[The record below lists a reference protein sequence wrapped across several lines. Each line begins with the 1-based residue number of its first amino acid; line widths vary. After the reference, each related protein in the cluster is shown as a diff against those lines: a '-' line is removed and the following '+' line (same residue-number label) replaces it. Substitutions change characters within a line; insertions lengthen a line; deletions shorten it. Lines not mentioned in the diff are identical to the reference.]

1 MKLQYDRGF
10 DSLIIEDNKLT
21 LVDLYANATTVMKVK
36 GNAFQNITKEEL
48 DAIPSLLDKIDLIG
62 KNTGF
67 SEVEVDMKNKR
78 SDIDTHELM
87 FENLVVNNADNII
100 LHTPDDDFSFLRAKN
115 TFYKGYLKYNVD
127 SDNKELFE
135 HYRNKEKSES
145 YNDFFH
151 FVLDVCTKDKNLNI
165 DSRDIQ
171 NLRNKTYNPSVEH
184 DKGHIAIE
192 DVQMLPNIISARI
205 TDKDTSVII
214 KSLSGEGVG
223 KKEAYILNNPVF
235 ANQTI
240 SNYLEDVDR
249 TIIDHIHN
257 EHVITPIKIL
267 DIKSENISKA
277 ASIVHTFKRN
287 TEINY
292 DDEKLDF
299 DFIIR
304 HEDKEKGKTEISG
317 TANRYYE
324 DPYMY
329 INVKFSDW
337 IGSHTILYQPD
348 NDDFDYTSHADHTE
362 DYKFTK
368 DILDRFSEVANSFS
382 ESFFGINEKRVDEI
396 CKQIAKDEGIELDN
410 DDKDFDDMDI

>member
-10 DSLIIEDNKLT
+10 DSLIIEDDKLT
-21 LVDLYANATTVMKVK
+21 LVDLYANTTTVMKVK
-36 GNAFQNITKEEL
+36 GNAFENITKEEL

-67 SEVEVDMKNKR
+67 SEVEVDLKNKR

-87 FENLVVNNADNII
+87 FENLIVNNADNII
-100 LHTPDDDFSFLRAKN
+100 LHTPDDDFSFLRAEN
-115 TFYKGYLKYNVD
+115 TFYKGYLKYNAG

-151 FVLDVCTKDKNLNI
+151 FVLDVATKDKNLNI

-171 NLRNKTYNPSVEH
+171 NLRNRTYMPSVEH
-184 DKGHIAIE
+184 DKGRIAVE
-192 DVQMLPNIISARI
+192 DVQMFSNMISARI

-214 KSLSGEGVG
+214 ESLTDEGVG

-235 ANQTI
+235 VNHTI
-240 SNYLEDVDR
+240 DNYLEDFDR
-249 TIIDHIHN
+249 TIIEHIN
-257 EHVITPIKIL
+257 EEVITPIEKL

-287 TEINY
+287 TENY
-292 DDEKLDF
+292 DDERLGF

-317 TANRYYE
+317 TANGYYG
-324 DPYMY
+324 DPR
-329 INVKFSDW
+329 IDIEVKFSDY
-337 IGSHTILYQPD
+337 IGSHSIMYQTD
-348 NDDFDYTSHADHTE
+348 NEDFNYISHADHTA
-362 DYKFTK
+362 DYKFTR
-368 DILDRFSEVANSFS
+368 DILDRFSEVAYSFS
-382 ESFFGINEKRVDEI
+382 ESFFGINGKRVDEI
-396 CKQIAKDEGIELDN
+396 CKQITKDEGIKLDN
-410 DDKDFDDMDI
+410 NDKDFDDMHI